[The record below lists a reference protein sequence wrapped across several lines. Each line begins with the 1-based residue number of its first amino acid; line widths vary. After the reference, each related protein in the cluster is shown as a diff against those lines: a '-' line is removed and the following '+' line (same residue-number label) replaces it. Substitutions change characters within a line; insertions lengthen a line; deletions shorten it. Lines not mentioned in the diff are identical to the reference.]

1 MDQAA
6 QVRHGSH
13 QFVACVAAVAAAEAI
28 LATTCAA
35 LLRDWTLLLTGV
47 LRLGILFVV
56 ARWAASGRPW
66 GQVALAAWGVAQMA
80 FCALGAGLAAFA
92 PDLLLRWVPHTEAVR
107 GVPPYW
113 WAFPTAR
120 LAVFLLAGIGVFRSP
135 EVAAFWA
142 ERRGRPF
149 TAMSPVAWL
158 CLAAAVLSL
167 AVWAIATGLAE
178 PAA

>member
-1 MDQAA
+1 M
-6 QVRHGSH
+6 
-13 QFVACVAAVAAAEAI
+13 AEAI

-35 LLRDWTLLLTGV
+35 LMRDWTLLLTGV

-56 ARWAASGRPW
+56 ARWAASGRQW
-66 GQVALAAWGVAQMA
+66 GRVALVAWGVAQMA
-80 FCALGAGLAAFA
+80 LCALGAGLSAFA
-92 PDLLLRWVPHTEAVR
+92 PDLLLRLVPHTDAVR

-113 WAFPTAR
+113 WAFPSAR
-120 LAVFLLAGIGVFRSP
+120 LAVFLLAGIAMFRSP

-149 TAMSPVAWL
+149 TVMSPLAWL

-167 AVWAIATGLAE
+167 AVWAIATRVAE
-178 PAA
+178 QTASANVGGITVLQTQRLPSPQPR